1 MSGTRW
7 VARRTPHLSCSGC
20 SGAITALT
28 CALYILCHPQH
39 LHGKYAL
46 HPFLDRRLPI
56 ITDAIAVDMS
66 FGTGAVKMTPAH
78 DPNDY
83 EVGMRHKLDFI
94 NILND
99 DGTLNANAGP
109 EFEGMKRFHA
119 RRKVVDEMKKKGLYV
134 GDAENPMSIPV
145 CAKSGDFIE
154 SVMKPQWWVSQKSLA
169 EKAIEVRF
177 SLFFIALYACL
188 VVLILRSITHLCS
201 APGLA
206 SSRSARRLRRASGT
220 GGSKTSRTGAFP
232 GNCGGD
238 TALRRT
244 LSRSKARSR
253 T

>member
-1 MSGTRW
+1 MLGDTAIAVHPDDERYK
-7 VARRTPHLSCSGC
+7 VRCAETVVFVGLGLPRRNHDADMRSVSCC
-20 SGAITALT
+20 
-28 CALYILCHPQH
+28 PQH

-169 EKAIEVRF
+169 EKAIEVR
-177 SLFFIALYACL
+177 S
-188 VVLILRSITHLCS
+188 
-201 APGLA
+201 P
-206 SSRSARRLRRASGT
+206 
-220 GGSKTSRTGAFP
+220 P
-232 GNCGGD
+232 P
-238 TALRRT
+238 
-244 LSRSKARSR
+244 
-253 T
+253 

>member
-1 MSGTRW
+1 MTRLLRFTPTMSGTRW
-7 VARRTPHLSCSGC
+7 AARKLPFLSCSGC
-20 SGAITALT
+20 PGAITVLT
-28 CALYILCHPQH
+28 CPAFSLTTPQH

-169 EKAIEVRF
+169 EKAIEVR
-177 SLFFIALYACL
+177 S
-188 VVLILRSITHLCS
+188 
-201 APGLA
+201 P
-206 SSRSARRLRRASGT
+206 
-220 GGSKTSRTGAFP
+220 P
-232 GNCGGD
+232 P
-238 TALRRT
+238 
-244 LSRSKARSR
+244 
-253 T
+253 